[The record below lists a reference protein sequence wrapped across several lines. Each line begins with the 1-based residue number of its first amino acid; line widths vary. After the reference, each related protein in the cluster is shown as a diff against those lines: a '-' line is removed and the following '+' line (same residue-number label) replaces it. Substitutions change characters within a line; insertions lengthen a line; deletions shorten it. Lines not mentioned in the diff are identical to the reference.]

1 MQRSTSQKILKVISI
16 ISVVCAIIS
25 IIGAILLLA
34 GGIFFA
40 QSGSDGVVE
49 GMTAVEAGASVAFAG
64 FFTLIEG
71 LICLLEG
78 VLGLRAAKDS
88 RKIMPVWIIAVIGLA
103 AGIISLVMTVFR
115 GSTDAS
121 QLGSLIGSVASSALM
136 FWLANSIRKQNA

>member
-16 ISVVCAIIS
+16 ISVVGAIIS
-25 IIGAILLLA
+25 IIGAVLMLA
-34 GGIFFA
+34 GGILFA
-40 QSGSDGVVE
+40 QSGAEGVVE
-49 GMTAVEAGASVAFAG
+49 GMTAAEAGASVAFAG
-64 FFTLIEG
+64 FFTLVEG

-115 GSTDAS
+115 GGVDAS
-121 QLGSLIGSVASSALM
+121 QYGSLIGSVASSALM
-136 FWLANSIRKQNA
+136 FWLANNIRKQNA

>member
-16 ISVVCAIIS
+16 ISVVGAIIA
-25 IIGAILLLA
+25 IIGAVLMLA
-34 GGIFFA
+34 GGILFA
-40 QSGSDGVVE
+40 QSGAEGVVE
-49 GMTAVEAGASVAFAG
+49 GMTAAEAGASVAFAG
-64 FFTLIEG
+64 FFTLVEG

-115 GSTDAS
+115 GGVDAS
-121 QLGSLIGSVASSALM
+121 QYGSLIGSVASSALM
-136 FWLANSIRKQNA
+136 FWLANNIKKQNA

>member
-16 ISVVCAIIS
+16 ISVVGAIIA
-25 IIGAILLLA
+25 IIGAVLMLA
-34 GGIFFA
+34 GGILFA
-40 QSGSDGVVE
+40 QSGAEGVVE
-49 GMTAVEAGASVAFAG
+49 GMTAAEAGASVAFAG
-64 FFTLIEG
+64 FFTLVEG

-115 GSTDAS
+115 GGVDAS
-121 QLGSLIGSVASSALM
+121 QYGSLIGSVASSALM
-136 FWLANSIRKQNA
+136 FWLANNIRKQNV

>member
-16 ISVVCAIIS
+16 ISVVGAIIA
-25 IIGAILLLA
+25 IIGAVLMLA
-34 GGIFFA
+34 GGILFA
-40 QSGSDGVVE
+40 QSGAEGVVE
-49 GMTAVEAGASVAFAG
+49 GMTAAEAGASVAFAG
-64 FFTLIEG
+64 YFTLVEG

-115 GSTDAS
+115 GGVDAS
-121 QLGSLIGSVASSALM
+121 QYGSLIGSVASSALM
-136 FWLANSIRKQNA
+136 FWLANNIRKQNA

>member
-16 ISVVCAIIS
+16 ISVVGAIIA
-25 IIGAILLLA
+25 IIGAVLMLA
-34 GGIFFA
+34 GGILFA
-40 QSGSDGVVE
+40 QSGAEGVVE
-49 GMTAVEAGASVAFAG
+49 GMTAAEAGASVAFAG
-64 FFTLIEG
+64 FFTLVEG

-115 GSTDAS
+115 GGVDAS
-121 QLGSLIGSVASSALM
+121 QYGSLIGSVASSALM
-136 FWLANSIRKQNA
+136 FWLANNIRKQNA

>member
-16 ISVVCAIIS
+16 ISVVGAIIS

-34 GGIFFA
+34 GGIFYA
-40 QSGSDGVVE
+40 QSGPEGAIE
-49 GMTAVEAGASVAFAG
+49 GMTAAEAGAAVGAVG

-71 LICLLEG
+71 LICLLQG

-88 RKIMPVWIIAVIGLA
+88 RKVMPVWIIAVIGLA

-115 GSTDAS
+115 GGVDAS
-121 QLGSLIGSVASSALM
+121 QYGSLIGSVASSALM
-136 FWLANSIRKQNA
+136 FWLANNIRKQNA